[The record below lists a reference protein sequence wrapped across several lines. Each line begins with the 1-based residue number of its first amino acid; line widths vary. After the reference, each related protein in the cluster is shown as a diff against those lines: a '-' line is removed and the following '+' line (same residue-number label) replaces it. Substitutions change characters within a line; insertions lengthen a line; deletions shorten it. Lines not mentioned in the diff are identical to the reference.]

1 MADFVEMRI
10 MRSRTDLYGTLFGGI
25 DVMKNSKSFGRY
37 VIAVVLIGAVC
48 AAALFIVGSRR
59 DAERSYE
66 YKSGRYQGY
75 ICGYVEAEE
84 DDPMQVYIVFSYQD
98 NANIFAMFGL
108 PKERY
113 EHLSDRIKAV
123 IDNRE
128 TGAYLLLD
136 IYQNRNERDRLGYDF
151 IYLMTEVDIPHL
163 PEKSI
168 SHVDLSWMEKG
179 AK

>member
-1 MADFVEMRI
+1 
-10 MRSRTDLYGTLFGGI
+10 
-25 DVMKNSKSFGRY
+25 MKNSKSFRRY

-48 AAALFIVGSRR
+48 AAALFIVGSRH

-66 YKSGRYQGY
+66 YKSGRYQGF
-75 ICGYVEAEE
+75 ICGYIEAEE
-84 DDPMQVYIVFSYQD
+84 DDPMQVYIVFSYEEY
-98 NANIFAMFGL
+98 ANRFAMFGL

-123 IDNRE
+123 IDSRE

-136 IYQNRNERDRLGYDF
+136 TYQNQNERNRLGYDF
-151 IYLMTEVDIPHL
+151 IYLMTEVDLPHL
-163 PEKSI
+163 PEKLI